1 MISRRALLA
10 GLAGVACG
18 GETDVPYQTGIPPWH
33 TWGSNQKLSFEG
45 TTKPQPPTS
54 PQLAAIDYKRPDTWT
69 FLLSCQLTGVGGTP
83 PVNAVAIDFA
93 LTIGH
98 GRGSI
103 IIPTFAR
110 FEYTVAQMTAL
121 LGTTRFLTTVE
132 QPKENLSRVTDNL
145 VETITAQTIQCVAT
159 VTFEGSNFGTLFEF
173 DVGAFFSPRTHIRPE
188 WNRVPPRFH
197 GGEG

>member
-1 MISRRALLA
+1 M
-10 GLAGVACG
+10 
-18 GETDVPYQTGIPPWH
+18 PYQTGIPPWH
-33 TWGSNQKLSFEG
+33 TWGSNQKLAFEG
-45 TTKPQPPTS
+45 TTKAQPPTS

-69 FLLSCQLTGVGGTP
+69 FLLSCQLTGVAGTA

-93 LTIGH
+93 LNIGH

-103 IIPTFAR
+103 NIPTFAR
-110 FEYTVAQMTAL
+110 FEYTTAQMVSL
-121 LGTTRFLTTVE
+121 LGTTRFVTTVE
-132 QPKENLSRVTDNL
+132 QPKENLFRTNIPL
-145 VETITAQTIQCVAT
+145 VETIVAQTIQVVAT

-188 WNRVPPRFH
+188 WHRHPPLFH